1 MKKELKKSSNRS
13 FGILFFVV
21 FLIIGIFPILDGEK
35 IRIWSIVISAL
46 FLLLGFFNSGVLTPL
61 NNFWVKIGIVLGK
74 LISPIIMGIIF
85 FIVVTPIGIFMKLIG
100 KDLIKIKK
108 SKKPTFWI
116 EKKNYNSTMKD
127 QF

>member
-1 MKKELKKSSNRS
+1 MSRMVELQELSRERIRFRVLRPRLRFRGGSVS
-13 FGILFFVV
+13 MMVV
-21 FLIIGIFPILDGEK
+21 LDT
-35 IRIWSIVISAL
+35 A